1 MQVFCSLCAVGRV
14 ACFCIIQSNI
24 ALPSQSPTKIM
35 PCFMQSNYLKSLEN
49 NSVGVDNI
57 SLDDDATNDPY
68 APGVAEA
75 YGLIDTSGKTEKII
89 IQ

>member
-1 MQVFCSLCAVGRV
+1 
-14 ACFCIIQSNI
+14 
-24 ALPSQSPTKIM
+24 
-35 PCFMQSNYLKSLEN
+35 MQSNYLKSLEN
-49 NSVGVDNI
+49 NSFGHGVGGVDNTL
-57 SLDDDATNDPY
+57 SDEGATNDPY